1 MTSFCLYFKVHQPY
15 RLKKY
20 QLKDVDVNHCYEDA
34 EADKAAIDFA
44 ADKCYL
50 PANEIIYRSVKEHK
64 GKFRISFSISGTTL
78 ELLQVYRPDVID
90 SFKRLV
96 ATGCV
101 EILAETYYHSLSFL
115 HSKKEFQR
123 QIEKHSALVKEIFNT
138 GPAVFRNTELIYNN
152 DLARFIS
159 GLGFRG
165 LLCEGVER
173 ILQGRTVNN
182 LYAAPDNGDFGLL
195 LRNTALSDDIAFRF
209 DDANWSEHPLT
220 ADKFANWL
228 HAYPVNTDVINLF
241 MDYETFGIHKKQ
253 ESGIFDFLDALP
265 AAVLANKN
273 FQFSTPSAVLQEYYP
288 TDIYSAAK
296 TISWEDRSDVNC
308 VWCENVMQNNT
319 LKKIYSIEN
328 MVMNSNCSKV
338 IDTWGRLQAADHFYY
353 MREETTESD
362 NSKYHNP
369 FSSAKE
375 AFQNYNNILIDFEI
389 SLIKNNISSTKKSTG
404 LRLPAFNLY

>member
-1 MTSFCLYFKVHQPY
+1 
-15 RLKKY
+15 
-20 QLKDVDVNHCYEDA
+20 
-34 EADKAAIDFA
+34 
-44 ADKCYL
+44 
-50 PANEIIYRSVKEHK
+50 
-64 GKFRISFSISGTTL
+64 
-78 ELLQVYRPDVID
+78 
-90 SFKRLV
+90 
-96 ATGCV
+96 
-101 EILAETYYHSLSFL
+101 
-115 HSKKEFQR
+115 
-123 QIEKHSALVKEIFNT
+123 
-138 GPAVFRNTELIYNN
+138 
-152 DLARFIS
+152 
-159 GLGFRG
+159 
-165 LLCEGVER
+165 VER

-319 LKKIYSIEN
+319 LKKIYSIAITAN
-328 MVMNSNCSKV
+328 IIILFQVQKK
-338 IDTWGRLQAADHFYY
+338 HF
-353 MREETTESD
+353 RITTTSLL
-362 NSKYHNP
+362 
-369 FSSAKE
+369 
-375 AFQNYNNILIDFEI
+375 ILKFH
-389 SLIKNNISSTKKSTG
+389 
-404 LRLPAFNLY
+404 